1 MENTSF
7 TKKLYYQLELT
18 HQKEGVLF
26 KSLSIDKS
34 EDQHKAEQAFK
45 RIEKQS
51 ESIIT
56 KVEIKTVKEDSQ
68 LLFDLTSLQKRA
80 YELFGWL

>member
-1 MENTSF
+1 M
-7 TKKLYYQLELT
+7 YYQLELT